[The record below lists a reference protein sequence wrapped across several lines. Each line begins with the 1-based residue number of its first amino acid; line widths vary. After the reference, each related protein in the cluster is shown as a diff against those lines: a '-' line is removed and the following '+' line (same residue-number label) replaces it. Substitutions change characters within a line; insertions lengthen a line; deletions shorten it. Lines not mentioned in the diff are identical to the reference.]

1 MIFETENLELEG
13 VHKVHLEN
21 FSDSRGQIVNLFDV
35 DQFSTFKV
43 DKLSKSTR
51 NVLRGLHGDTVNDKL
66 IYCLGGR
73 IHLVIV
79 NYDRESS
86 QYLQKAE
93 LEMSEDSHFAVFVPK
108 NFLNG
113 HYCLSETC
121 LFYYKWSDSYVH
133 PDKQFSICWND
144 KDLNIKWP
152 LLEKEPI
159 LSDRD
164 KNSKTL
170 KEKKNE

>member
-1 MIFETENLELEG
+1 MIFTTEETGLHG

-21 FSDSRGQIVNLFDV
+21 FSDKRGQIVNLFDI
-35 DQFSTFKV
+35 DQFSAFKV

-51 NVLRGLHGDTVNDKL
+51 NVLRGLHGDTANDKL
-66 IYCLGGR
+66 IYCLQGN
-73 IHLVIV
+73 IHLAII
-79 NYDRESS
+79 NYDKESA
-86 QYLQKAE
+86 QYLQKVE
-93 LEMSEDSHFAVFVPK
+93 LDMSEDSHFAVFVPK

-121 LFYYKWSDSYVH
+121 LFYYKWSDSYVD

-144 KDLNIKWP
+144 KDLNIGWP

-159 LSDRD
+159 LSERD

-170 KEKKNE
+170 KERENE

>member
-1 MIFETENLELEG
+1 MIFVEEETSLDS
-13 VHKVHLEN
+13 VYKIHLEN
-21 FSDSRGQIVNLFDV
+21 FSDNRGEIVNLFDI

-43 DKLSKSTR
+43 DKMSKSKR
-51 NVLRGLHGDTVNDKL
+51 NVLRGLHGDISNDKL
-66 IYCLGGR
+66 IYCLYGK
-73 IHLVIV
+73 IYLVVV
-79 NYDRESS
+79 NYDKDSP
-86 QYLQKAE
+86 QYLQKIGI
-93 LEMSEDSHFAVFVPK
+93 EMSDDKPFAVFVPK

-121 LFYYKWSDSYVH
+121 LFYYKWSDSYVS
-133 PDKQFSICWND
+133 PEKQFSVRWD
-144 KDLNIKWP
+144 DEDLDITWP
-152 LLEKEPI
+152 LLEAEPI